1 MNIWLTLSD
10 LELLSLALRFGW
22 MGVGGLK
29 ILLTPS
35 ALEPST
41 NYDKDRMHSHS
52 EITFP
57 GGDGMGIS

>member
-1 MNIWLTLSD
+1 
-10 LELLSLALRFGW
+10 

-29 ILLTPS
+29 ILLAPS
-35 ALEPST
+35 TLEPST

-57 GGDGMGIS
+57 GRDGMGIS